1 MLFFLF
7 FIIFCSYIIVAAP
20 SSVSGALDRLTV
32 AAWNYLTAYY
42 VTVIVIEVHFLKR
55 KIQLLLFYF

>member
-32 AAWNYLTAYY
+32 AA
-42 VTVIVIEVHFLKR
+42 
-55 KIQLLLFYF
+55 